1 MSIFKYTLPAL
12 LMLAVSCGKESPQP
26 GKTADD
32 LSVFFC
38 VGGTSKASLDDNGI
52 SVNWDK
58 SDQIGLW
65 ARNSGG
71 EYTLDGQKF
80 KMYGFSEGKAV
91 FTSTLQSAMAAG
103 EYDYFACYPYPA
115 SLNGTQAVFNLASTQ
130 DGVAGGGADI
140 MVSET
145 SHYGPLTKDYD
156 ERTGLSL
163 RMKHL
168 VHVLNF
174 YLTEESGG
182 LNGESV
188 EKIELTFPSQVA
200 GKVSVSLDNPSQA
213 TLSSGVST
221 ITLEPSTPLAI
232 SSSVRTFASA
242 AIFPSTFSSEDLLQV
257 KMYSRNWTAYA
268 EPVSLDG
275 REFKAGHCT
284 AVALRPG
291 EIKPFCNINIKVAA
305 NNLGENPTKITL
317 AAPSGCKWGDG
328 GSNTKIIQ
336 NNSGIAVGSQFVVS
350 YENAADFRSLS
361 AKSVTVTYESASAV
375 CSRTITMPNL
385 SSVNIANVNLT
396 VPYLFEENFASVPS
410 FSSDD
415 TYTSTFSTGSK
426 DAYSF
431 LNGWTAA
438 RAGASKGKCIR
449 IAGRR
454 ESGLFI
460 DSHYPARAD
469 SAPIAKL
476 KTKANLELIFDWGV
490 NAEGRDY
497 YGHNIYIGYT
507 TATTAYKSSDETGVF
522 ESGNT
527 INVKANETDWTTN
540 HKNASFILSNV
551 PAGTTNR
558 ICWRC
563 DPVGS
568 SDFASNTTCWFY
580 IDNVKVKIKK

>member
-1 MSIFKYTLPAL
+1 MNIFKYTLPAL

-65 ARNSGG
+65 ARNPGG

-80 KMYGFSEGKAV
+80 KMYGFSGGKAV
-91 FTSTLQSAMAAG
+91 FTSTLKSAMAAG
-103 EYDYFACYPYPA
+103 EYDYFACYPYPE
-115 SLNGTQAVFNLASTQ
+115 SVSGTKAVFNLASTQ

-140 MVSET
+140 MVSDP
-145 SHYGPLTKDYD
+145 SRHGPLSTDYD

-163 RMKHL
+163 KMKHL
-168 VHVLNF
+168 VHMLNF
-174 YLTEESGG
+174 YLPQDSGG

-188 EKIELTFPSQVA
+188 EKMELVFPSQVA

-213 TLSSGVST
+213 SLSSGQSALTLNMARPLAVST
-221 ITLEPSTPLAI
+221 QE
-232 SSSVRTFASA
+232 RKFASA
-242 AIFPSTFSSEDLLQV
+242 SIFPTTFGAEDLLQV
-257 KMYSRNWTAYA
+257 KMYSKNWTAYA
-268 EPVSLDG
+268 EPIALAG

-291 EIKPFCNINIKVAA
+291 EIKPFFTLNIKVAG
-305 NNLGENPTKITL
+305 NNLGENPVKITL
-317 AAPSGCKWGDG
+317 AAPSGSKWGDG
-328 GSNTKIIQ
+328 GSNTKTIQ
-336 NNSGIAVGSQFVVS
+336 NTSGIATGSQFLVS

-375 CSRTITMPNL
+375 CTTTITMPNL
-385 SSVNIANVNLT
+385 SSVNSATLSLT
-396 VPYLFEENFASVPS
+396 VPYLLEENFSTVPD

-415 TYTSTFSTGSK
+415 TYSSTFSTGSK

-454 ESGLFI
+454 ESGLFV

-469 SAPIAKL
+469 SAPLAKL

-490 NAEGRDY
+490 NAQGRDY

-507 TATTAYKSSDETGVF
+507 TATTAFKSSDETGVF
-522 ESGNT
+522 ESANS
-527 INVKANETDWTTN
+527 INVKATETDWTTT
-540 HKNASFILSNV
+540 HRNASFILSNV